1 MLPYRLLAD
10 VESKLCDAFGVIVD
24 VWGKNAIQRSTFLFD
39 PNGTL
44 VHVCPRD
51 VWLRAR
57 TRTARREL
65 VDRRTPRELRGLCG

>member
-10 VESKLCDAFGVIVD
+10 VESKLCDALGVIVD
-24 VWGKNAIQRSTFLFD
+24 ENLYGKNAIQRSTFLFD

-44 VHVCPRD
+44 VHVWP
-51 VWLRAR
+51 RAR
-57 TRTARREL
+57 TRTVLREL